1 MKRVW
6 PHLFSMILDQR
17 ERERETFLGQYSVVK
32 IKTDKKQKLVGVEI
46 ERKRGRERYLGK
58 ALDIQR
64 VRQKH
69 NITLHP
75 GWVRPH
81 PHYP

>member
-1 MKRVW
+1 M
-6 PHLFSMILDQR
+6 
-17 ERERETFLGQYSVVK
+17 
-32 IKTDKKQKLVGVEI
+32 
-46 ERKRGRERYLGK
+46 
-58 ALDIQR
+58 DIQR

-81 PHYP
+81 PHYPRYPVREERERIKREKVEEEPILCERMIQEGRGKRIMRERKRIKGLLGS

>member
-1 MKRVW
+1 MWLR
-6 PHLFSMILDQR
+6 L
-17 ERERETFLGQYSVVK
+17 EK
-32 IKTDKKQKLVGVEI
+32 IKKPKLVGVEV
-46 ERKRGRERYLGK
+46 ERGGGREKRRYLGK

-81 PHYP
+81 PHYPRYPVREERERENKKRKSGRRTNPL

>member
-1 MKRVW
+1 M
-6 PHLFSMILDQR
+6 
-17 ERERETFLGQYSVVK
+17 VK

-81 PHYP
+81 PHYPRYPVPRERDRERMRGVKMEDEPLCVKE